1 LQIRSLLIICEHFSQ
16 YIGDI
21 DKRISATGSLNG
33 DLIMGFANSIDG
45 KTAIVTGSGNG
56 IGRATAIRLAA
67 EGAKVTVAEI
77 EVDSGHE
84 TVELITKAGGS
95 AIYSQT
101 DTTDSATIKDAV
113 AATIAAHGDVDVLV
127 NNAAA
132 FVFGKIEDITQDDW
146 MKVFGVNVI
155 GYANCVREVL
165 PSMRKQNGGAIV
177 NIASVSSFIAQPEF
191 IPYNAS
197 KGAVAQL
204 TRCLAM
210 DLGVDH
216 IRVNAI
222 CPGSIHTRATDKHI
236 DTAGLD
242 PEEALVGFGADS
254 PLNRMG
260 KPSEIASGVLFLAS
274 DESSFMTGAQ
284 IVIDGGATID

>member
-1 LQIRSLLIICEHFSQ
+1 
-16 YIGDI
+16 
-21 DKRISATGSLNG
+21 
-33 DLIMGFANSIDG
+33 MGFANSIEG

-67 EGAKVTVAEI
+67 EGARVTVAEI

-84 TVELITKAGGS
+84 TVELITRAGGS
-95 AIYSQT
+95 AIYSRT
-101 DTTDSATIKDAV
+101 DTTDSASIKEAV
-113 AATIAAHGDVDVLV
+113 SATIAAHGDVDVLV

-132 FVFGKIEDITQDDW
+132 FVFGKIEDVTQDDW
-146 MKVFGVNVI
+146 ARVFGVNVI

-165 PSMRKQNGGAIV
+165 PSMRKKNGGAIV

-210 DLGVDH
+210 DLAVDNV
-216 IRVNAI
+216 RVNAI

-236 DTAGLD
+236 DSAGLD
-242 PEEALVGFGADS
+242 PEEAIVEFGQDS
-254 PLNRMG
+254 PLKRMG

-284 IVIDGGATID
+284 IVMDGGATID